1 MNYIYQLNQRGNYFK
16 MIVTSRTEGETEE
29 KYLGMYDFP
38 IKQCFARGIY
48 INTDGIITQR
58 GLVFLCAFPGKTLNI
73 MEMTTTINPD
83 GESTEVPM
91 ENTTTIDRNGE
102 STEVPNE
109 FYFNGEQ
116 LSFNMFF
123 ETILMNTGL

>member
-1 MNYIYQLNQRGNYFK
+1 MNYTYQLSARGNYFK
-16 MIVTSRTEGETEE
+16 MIVTSRTKAQTDNTTGTDIQTDEIFMS
-29 KYLGMYDFP
+29 MYDFP

-73 MEMTTTINPD
+73 ME
-83 GESTEVPM
+83 
-91 ENTTTIDRNGE
+91 NTTTIDRNGE